1 MTTYKLL
8 IKNAKQ
14 IVTIRSD
21 HAPYAVKDEMKH
33 VEVITGAPDACLAID
48 STGRIAHISSTYAS
62 LESHLLSINNNNN
75 NNGGK
80 PLTFTTTI
88 DAQQGSVLPG
98 FVDPHT
104 HPVWSGDRVHEFA
117 MKLAGATYLD
127 IHRAGGGIGYT
138 VERTRASSEAEL
150 LALFRE
156 RLDRMLRLGTTLC
169 EAKSGY
175 GLDTATE
182 LKMLRVIHAAEHPVE
197 RVATFL
203 GAHSVPKGTTADAQT
218 RLLVEETIPALKAA
232 RDAGEI
238 APEIVDVFHEQG
250 IFEYDNTKRILE
262 AGRDALGLIIGFH
275 GDELHHVRAAE
286 LAGLLGARSVS
297 HLEMVSDEGIAAMA
311 AAATAAI
318 LLPSTAYL
326 MRLAPPPA
334 RKLIEGG
341 VPVALGSDFN
351 PNAFCLSMPM
361 TMNLGCVLLGMS
373 MEEALVAGTLNAA
386 YAINREKDYGTLE
399 VGKFGDCL
407 ILDAPRWE
415 HVIYEM
421 CDPPITHV
429 IKKGDIVY
437 QK

>member
-1 MTTYKLL
+1 MSTYKLL

-21 HAPYAVKDEMKH
+21 GAPYAIKDEMKH
-33 VEVITGAPDACLAID
+33 VEVVAGAPDACLVID
-48 STGRIAHISSTYAS
+48 ASGRISHIFPSAAA
-62 LESHLLSINNNNN
+62 LEAALPSATT
-75 NNGGK
+75 
-80 PLTFTTTI
+80 TFAATI
-88 DAQQGSVLPG
+88 DARQGVVLPG
-98 FVDPHT
+98 LVDPHT

-127 IHRAGGGIGYT
+127 IHKAGGGISFT
-138 VERTRASSEAEL
+138 VDHTRASSEAEL
-150 LALFRE
+150 AALFRE
-156 RLDRMLRLGTTLC
+156 RLDRMLALGTTLC

-175 GLDTATE
+175 GLNTETE
-182 LKMLRVIHAAEHPVE
+182 LKMLRVIRGVEHPVE

-203 GAHSVPKGTTADAQT
+203 GAHSVPKGLTADEQT
-218 RLLVEETIPALKAA
+218 RVILEETIPALKQAMA
-232 RDAGEI
+232 AGEI
-238 APEIVDVFHEQG
+238 DPEIVDVFHEKG
-250 IFEYDNTKRILE
+250 IFEYENTKKILE
-262 AGRDALGLIIGFH
+262 AGRDVLGLTIGFH
-275 GDELHHVRAAE
+275 GDELHHVSSGE
-286 LAGLLGARSVS
+286 LAGAIGARSVS
-297 HLEMVSDEGIAAMA
+297 HLEMVSDAGIAAMA
-311 AAATAAI
+311 AAKTAGI

-386 YAINREKDYGTLE
+386 YAIGREKEYGTLE
-399 VGKFGDCL
+399 VGKWGDCL
-407 ILDAPRWE
+407 VLDAPRWE

-429 IKKGDIVY
+429 IKKGEVVFH
-437 QK
+437 K

>member
-1 MTTYKLL
+1 MNTYKLL

-21 HAPYAVKDEMKH
+21 HAPYATKDEMKH
-33 VEVITGAPDACLAID
+33 VEIITGTPDACLVID
-48 STGRIAHISSTYAS
+48 TAGRISHIFPSQAS
-62 LESHLLSINNNNN
+62 LEASLPPS
-75 NNGGK
+75 
-80 PLTFTTTI
+80 TTTFASTL
-88 DAQQGSVLPG
+88 DAQQGCVLPG

-127 IHRAGGGIGYT
+127 IHKAGGGISFT
-138 VERTRASSEAEL
+138 VNHTRESSEAEL
-150 LALFRE
+150 SALFRE
-156 RLDRMLRLGTTLC
+156 RLDRMLRMGTTLC

-175 GLDTATE
+175 GLNTECE
-182 LKMLRVIHAAEHPVE
+182 LKMLRVIHSIKHPIECVS
-197 RVATFL
+197 TFL
-203 GAHSVPKGTTADAQT
+203 GAHSVPKGFTADEQT
-218 RLLVEETIPALKAA
+218 KILLEETIPQLKKSMENN
-232 RDAGEI
+232 EI
-238 APEIVDVFHEQG
+238 APEFVDVFHEMG
-250 IFEYDNTKRILE
+250 IFEYENTKKILE
-262 AGRDALGLIIGFH
+262 AGRDVLGLKIGFH
-275 GDELHHVRAAE
+275 GDELHHVRSGE
-286 LAGLLGARSVS
+286 LAGELGARSVS
-297 HLEMVSDEGIAAMA
+297 HLEMVSDAGIAAMA
-311 AAATAAI
+311 AAGTAGI

-361 TMNLGCVLLGMS
+361 TMNLGCVLLKMS
-373 MEEALVAGTLNAA
+373 MEEALVASTLNAA

-429 IKKGDIVY
+429 VKKGDVVY
-437 QK
+437 HKN